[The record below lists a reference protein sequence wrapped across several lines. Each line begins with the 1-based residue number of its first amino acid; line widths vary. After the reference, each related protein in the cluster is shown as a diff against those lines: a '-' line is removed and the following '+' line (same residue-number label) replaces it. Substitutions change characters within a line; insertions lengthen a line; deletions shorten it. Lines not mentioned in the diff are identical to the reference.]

1 MTATVT
7 YDANLRTTC
16 LHLQSGSSFETD
28 APSDNK
34 GQGARFSPTD
44 LIATGLGACLI
55 TTMGIKAESM
65 DIKLDGAK
73 VEVEEVRK
81 ISSVETDKSFYIAP
95 AESREIIIKSDSKEE
110 KISEQTQVNTPKE
123 TTPVVMSA
131 PKPTGPV
138 YYEHEVETGETLF
151 KIAKVYQ
158 VSVDDLIRWNNLG
171 KSPKIRVGQK
181 IKLKP

>member
-16 LHLQSGSSFETD
+16 LHHQSGSSFETD

-34 GQGARFSPTD
+34 GQGARFSASD

-73 VEVEEVRK
+73 VDVTKVMLSDPRRIGK
-81 ISSVETDKSFYIAP
+81 IVIAATIP
-95 AESREIIIKSDSKEE
+95 ALDLDEKTKEILE
-110 KISEQTQVNTPKE
+110 
-123 TTPVVMSA
+123 
-131 PKPTGPV
+131 
-138 YYEHEVETGETLF
+138 
-151 KIAKVYQ
+151 
-158 VSVDDLIRWNNLG
+158 
-171 KSPKIRVGQK
+171 RVGRTCPVERSLHPD
-181 IKLKP
+181 IELDISFTWL

>member
-7 YDANLRTTC
+7 YDSNLRTTC

-55 TTMGIKAESM
+55 TTMGIKAETM

-73 VEVEEVRK
+73 VEVTKLMLSEPRRIGK
-81 ISSVETDKSFYIAP
+81 IVIAVTMP
-95 AESREIIIKSDSKEE
+95 ALNLDEKTKEILE
-110 KISEQTQVNTPKE
+110 
-123 TTPVVMSA
+123 
-131 PKPTGPV
+131 
-138 YYEHEVETGETLF
+138 
-151 KIAKVYQ
+151 
-158 VSVDDLIRWNNLG
+158 
-171 KSPKIRVGQK
+171 RVGRTCPVERSLHPDLELD
-181 IKLKP
+181 ISFTWL

>member
-16 LHLQSGSSFETD
+16 LHLQSSSSFETD

-73 VEVEEVRK
+73 VEVTKVMMSEPRRIGK
-81 ISSVETDKSFYIAP
+81 IVIAVTMP
-95 AESREIIIKSDSKEE
+95 ALNLDEKTIEILE
-110 KISEQTQVNTPKE
+110 
-123 TTPVVMSA
+123 
-131 PKPTGPV
+131 
-138 YYEHEVETGETLF
+138 
-151 KIAKVYQ
+151 
-158 VSVDDLIRWNNLG
+158 
-171 KSPKIRVGQK
+171 RVGRTCPVERSLHPDMELDISFK
-181 IKLKP
+181 WL

>member
-7 YDANLRTTC
+7 YDANLRTSC

-73 VEVEEVRK
+73 VDVTKVMMSEPRRIGK
-81 ISSVETDKSFYIAP
+81 IVIAVTMP
-95 AESREIIIKSDSKEE
+95 KLDLDERTKEILE
-110 KISEQTQVNTPKE
+110 
-123 TTPVVMSA
+123 
-131 PKPTGPV
+131 
-138 YYEHEVETGETLF
+138 
-151 KIAKVYQ
+151 
-158 VSVDDLIRWNNLG
+158 
-171 KSPKIRVGQK
+171 RVGRTCPVERSLHPDMELD
-181 IKLKP
+181 ISFTWL

>member
-7 YDANLRTTC
+7 YNSNLRTTC

-44 LIATGLGACLI
+44 LIATGLGACFI

-73 VEVEEVRK
+73 VEVTKVMM
-81 ISSVETDKSFYIAP
+81 
-95 AESREIIIKSDSKEE
+95 AEPRRIGKIIIAVTMPSLNLDDHTKEILE
-110 KISEQTQVNTPKE
+110 KVGRTCPVERSLHPDMELDISFTW
-123 TTPVVMSA
+123 
-131 PKPTGPV
+131 
-138 YYEHEVETGETLF
+138 L
-151 KIAKVYQ
+151 
-158 VSVDDLIRWNNLG
+158 
-171 KSPKIRVGQK
+171 
-181 IKLKP
+181 

>member
-16 LHLQSGSSFETD
+16 QHLQSGSSFETD

-73 VEVEEVRK
+73 VDVTKVMMSEPRRIGK
-81 ISSVETDKSFYIAP
+81 IVIAVTMP
-95 AESREIIIKSDSKEE
+95 KLDLDEKTKEILE
-110 KISEQTQVNTPKE
+110 
-123 TTPVVMSA
+123 
-131 PKPTGPV
+131 
-138 YYEHEVETGETLF
+138 
-151 KIAKVYQ
+151 
-158 VSVDDLIRWNNLG
+158 
-171 KSPKIRVGQK
+171 RVGRTCPVERSLHPDMELD
-181 IKLKP
+181 ISFTWL

>member
-7 YDANLRTTC
+7 YDSNLRTTC

-55 TTMGIKAESM
+55 TTMGIKAETM

-73 VEVEEVRK
+73 VEVTKVMLSEPRRIGK
-81 ISSVETDKSFYIAP
+81 IVIAVTMPALNLDEKTKEILEKS
-95 AESREIIIKSDSKEE
+95 
-110 KISEQTQVNTPKE
+110 
-123 TTPVVMSA
+123 
-131 PKPTGPV
+131 G
-138 YYEHEVETGETLF
+138 
-151 KIAKVYQ
+151 
-158 VSVDDLIRWNNLG
+158 
-171 KSPKIRVGQK
+171 
-181 IKLKP
+181 

>member
-65 DIKLDGAK
+65 DLKLDGAK
-73 VEVEEVRK
+73 VDVTKVMMSDPRRIGK
-81 ISSVETDKSFYIAP
+81 IVIAVTMP
-95 AESREIIIKSDSKEE
+95 SLNLDAHTKEILE
-110 KISEQTQVNTPKE
+110 
-123 TTPVVMSA
+123 
-131 PKPTGPV
+131 
-138 YYEHEVETGETLF
+138 
-151 KIAKVYQ
+151 
-158 VSVDDLIRWNNLG
+158 
-171 KSPKIRVGQK
+171 RVGRTCPVERSLHPDMELD
-181 IKLKP
+181 ISFTWL

>member
-7 YDANLRTTC
+7 YNSNLRTTC

-65 DIKLDGAK
+65 EIKLDGAK
-73 VEVEEVRK
+73 VEVTKVMM
-81 ISSVETDKSFYIAP
+81 
-95 AESREIIIKSDSKEE
+95 AEPRRIGKIIIAVTMPSLNLDDHTKEILE
-110 KISEQTQVNTPKE
+110 KVGRTCPVERSLHPDMELDISFTW
-123 TTPVVMSA
+123 
-131 PKPTGPV
+131 
-138 YYEHEVETGETLF
+138 L
-151 KIAKVYQ
+151 
-158 VSVDDLIRWNNLG
+158 
-171 KSPKIRVGQK
+171 
-181 IKLKP
+181 

>member
-16 LHLQSGSSFETD
+16 QHHQSGSSFETD

-65 DIKLDGAK
+65 DLKLDGAK
-73 VEVEEVRK
+73 VDVTKVMFSEPRRIGK
-81 ISSVETDKSFYIAP
+81 
-95 AESREIIIKSDSKEE
+95 IIIDATIPALELDEKTKEVLE
-110 KISEQTQVNTPKE
+110 
-123 TTPVVMSA
+123 
-131 PKPTGPV
+131 
-138 YYEHEVETGETLF
+138 
-151 KIAKVYQ
+151 
-158 VSVDDLIRWNNLG
+158 
-171 KSPKIRVGQK
+171 RVGRTCPVERSLHPD
-181 IKLKP
+181 IELDISFTWL

>member
-65 DIKLDGAK
+65 DLKLDGAK
-73 VEVEEVRK
+73 VEVTKVMMSEPRRIGKIIIAVTMPALNLDDRTKDSHNISSRK
-81 ISSVETDKSFYIAP
+81 ITQQLTHWQAHYIVKIPFDSSNAYNTNPVLYAISTCFVIWLILVYI
-95 AESREIIIKSDSKEE
+95 I
-110 KISEQTQVNTPKE
+110 
-123 TTPVVMSA
+123 
-131 PKPTGPV
+131 
-138 YYEHEVETGETLF
+138 F
-151 KIAKVYQ
+151 
-158 VSVDDLIRWNNLG
+158 DL
-171 KSPKIRVGQK
+171 GQC
-181 IKLKP
+181 

>member
-73 VEVEEVRK
+73 VDVTKVMMSEARRIGK
-81 ISSVETDKSFYIAP
+81 IVIAVTMP
-95 AESREIIIKSDSKEE
+95 KLDLD
-110 KISEQTQVNTPKE
+110 EQTKE
-123 TTPVVMSA
+123 IL
-131 PKPTGPV
+131 
-138 YYEHEVETGETLF
+138 E
-151 KIAKVYQ
+151 
-158 VSVDDLIRWNNLG
+158 
-171 KSPKIRVGQK
+171 RVGRTCPVERSLHPDMELD
-181 IKLKP
+181 ISFTWL